1 LGRRVTPPTPSTG
14 TASVNI
20 PNLYLRANG
29 ISGSS
34 KIAIYGAI
42 AANSAIAVSKF
53 VAAFFTGSSAMLSEG
68 IHSLV
73 DTGNGILLLFGIK
86 LSKAPPDDKHPF
98 GYGNEIFFW
107 SFIVAILIFALGGG
121 IAIYE
126 GVRHILHPRQ
136 LENVQ
141 WNYVVLI
148 LAMIFEGSALRVA
161 LKQFNASRRNKPF
174 LRALQDSKDTST
186 VAIVVEDTAA
196 LIGLII
202 ALASVF
208 LGHISGWPYFDGLGS
223 VLIGLL
229 LVSVSFFFAAECKA
243 LLIGEGLLPEDVD
256 KIHRIL
262 EEESRVAVYRRPLS
276 LYFGPSEVLVNLD
289 VHFVD
294 NLTSDAIEETID
306 RIEARIKAA
315 LPAVNRIYIEA
326 DTIKTKK

>member
-1 LGRRVTPPTPSTG
+1 
-14 TASVNI
+14 
-20 PNLYLRANG
+20 
-29 ISGSS
+29 
-34 KIAIYGAI
+34 
-42 AANSAIAVSKF
+42 
-53 VAAFFTGSSAMLSEG
+53 MLSEG

-86 LSKAPPDDKHPF
+86 LSKSPPDDKHPF

-107 SFIVAILIFALGGG
+107 SFVVAILIFALGGG

-141 WNYVVLI
+141 WNYVVLT

-174 LRALQDSKDTST
+174 LRALQDSKDTAT
-186 VAIVVEDTAA
+186 VAIVVEDSAA
-196 LIGLII
+196 LIGLLI

-208 LGHISGWPYFDGLGS
+208 LGQVSGWPYFDGIGS

-243 LLIGEGLLPEDVD
+243 LLVGEGLLPEDVE
-256 KIHRIL
+256 KIHQIL
-262 EEESRVAVYRRPLS
+262 EEESRVTVYRRPLS
-276 LYFGPSEVLVNLD
+276 LYFGPNEVLVNLD
-289 VHFVD
+289 VNFID
-294 NLTSDAIEETID
+294 ELTSDEIEETID
-306 RIEARIKAA
+306 RIEIRIKAA
-315 LPAVNRIYIEA
+315 IPPVNRIYIEA
-326 DTIKTKK
+326 DSIKKKK